1 MIQAVLVITTPS
13 IVFAV
18 STVLFH
24 KYLGANVYVPNCML
38 HFYMFAPT
46 KATVELANGNT
57 GHTQGVRIILC
68 SFTNCTIICPAGPIY
83 YFTRHPY
90 NTISLCFIKFYPV
103 NKTKEIW
110 KYMEAL
116 SLHTGA
122 PTIHWKDNPS
132 FITVVEYKRVTLR
145 VKPLT
150 LLSIF
155 YKKILTMVFLFQNT
169 RNLVLFRQICEPKYV
184 KVQLLVWVINGW
196 MGSYSIRPVI
206 HNITNSWY
214 YMICFWTKRIM
225 WYV

>member
-13 IVFAV
+13 IVFVV

-46 KATVELANGNT
+46 KATVEMANGNT

-68 SFTNCTIICPAGPIY
+68 SFTNCTIICPAGPVY
-83 YFTRHPY
+83 YFTCHPY

-110 KYMEAL
+110 KFMEAL

-122 PTIHWKDNPS
+122 PTIYWKDNPS

-155 YKKILTMVFLFQNT
+155 IIFFNNGIFVPKYKKSS
-169 RNLVLFRQICEPKYV
+169 
-184 KVQLLVWVINGW
+184 VIQAD
-196 MGSYSIRPVI
+196 I
-206 HNITNSWY
+206 
-214 YMICFWTKRIM
+214 WTKICSGRTISM
-225 WYV
+225 SNKWMNGFIFYPTSDT